1 MTRSCVSKNRILI
14 CAVFALLFS
23 NSAFCCTTGVE
34 HQVVLKKMDK
44 MLYNAFLLVMGQQYT
59 QAGILCATE
68 LWPYAS

>member
-44 MLYNAFLLVMGQQYT
+44 MLYNAFSAGYGPTIYT
-59 QAGILCATE
+59 SRY
-68 LWPYAS
+68 PVRY